1 MIDASDW
8 MKRTLCLAAYDVR
21 DPKRLLNM
29 LYTVKDF
36 ACGGQKSAFE
46 CWLSGREK
54 NELLQRA
61 QSVMA
66 QEDAFLLVRLSVR
79 NTVHILGIA
88 APARNEAFLY
98 LG

>member
-1 MIDASDW
+1 MR
-8 MKRTLCLAAYDVR
+8 RTLCLVAYDVR
-21 DPKRLLNM
+21 EPKRLIHM
-29 LYTVKDF
+29 LHTVKDF

-66 QEDAFLLVRLSVR
+66 DEDAFLLVRLSVKD
-79 NTVHILGIA
+79 TVFTLGIA
-88 APARNEAFLY
+88 RPARDEAFLY